1 MPKLLLA
8 IMAALFSA
16 TGFAATPEESG
27 SPQYELQ
34 VIHAKPGKLD
44 EVHKWFAAHHQ
55 DVLAKHG
62 AESMAYL
69 VPVGPNPENK
79 LLAVYKF
86 PNLPAVLAF
95 SRALKADP
103 LWKPLDTASE
113 SPELLVEKIEVTG
126 LSPTDY
132 SPPFASTQAPNAR
145 VFELRTYTSPS
156 PERLARLHARFREHT
171 MRLFAK
177 HGMENLVYWKPRDI
191 EGSDRKLMYLLGT
204 RAKTQPRRAS
214 RLLGL
219 TLSGWL
225 REKPLKSRQE
235 ARSQRKKMA
244 SCRSFSRRRTI
255 RRCASFLGEAHLI
268 DINER

>member
-8 IMAALFSA
+8 IMAALLTA
-16 TGFAATPEESG
+16 TGFAATPEDSG

-44 EVHKWFAAHHQ
+44 EVHAWFRAHQ
-55 DVLAKHG
+55 DKVLAKHG

-79 LLAVYKF
+79 LLAIHKF
-86 PNLPAVLAF
+86 SSLPAVLAF

-113 SPELLVEKIEVTG
+113 SPDLLVSKIEITS

-132 SPPFASTQAPNAR
+132 SPPFVPTQAPNAR
-145 VFELRTYTSPS
+145 AFELRTYTSPS

-171 MRLFAK
+171 KRLFAK
-177 HGMENLVYWKPRDI
+177 YGMENLVYWKPRDI
-191 EGSDRKLMYLLGT
+191 EGSDRKLMYLLGHKSQDAAQKSFAAF
-204 RAKTQPRRAS
+204 RADPEWLAAKKASEEQAGGSLTTQENGVVSEFLQATEYSP
-214 RLLGL
+214 
-219 TLSGWL
+219 L
-225 REKPLKSRQE
+225 R
-235 ARSQRKKMA
+235 
-244 SCRSFSRRRTI
+244 
-255 RRCASFLGEAHLI
+255 
-268 DINER
+268 